1 VRGLVGDV
9 RAVAVYLTPLAF
21 EIAPQ
26 PSNNPNG
33 PPLPHPAAPVQHQPK
48 PCCTVLRLA
57 PRRSRRVG
65 ETRASPV
72 AFSNRPLALIAAA
85 PPPGGC
91 PLSECRPV
99 HSKRCRRFG
108 PPRRRSRPGAP
119 GSSRPGWRI
128 GVPKGPDA
136 STEARMAAGGDGFL
150 RGRNL
155 RGRDWRAGRDQQD
168 DSKNGRKR

>member
-85 PPPGGC
+85 PPLGVAHY
-91 PLSECRPV
+91 LSVGPYIV
-99 HSKRCRRFG
+99 SGVVDSGRRVVVLDQE
-108 PPRRRSRPGAP
+108 RPG
-119 GSSRPGWRI
+119 RP
-128 GVPKGPDA
+128 A
-136 STEARMAAGGDGFL
+136 QGGG
-150 RGRNL
+150 
-155 RGRDWRAGRDQQD
+155 
-168 DSKNGRKR
+168 